1 MCGCHQ
7 SPTRNARLNVL
18 FLPSCSFLLCLW
30 LWQNKKKARIKWE
43 KLFSIYHD
51 CVPGAVSSM
60 KGTIRFSFIICIW
73 VGHGSLGQYQNST
86 SRHSCARG
94 EEEFMIKQ
102 LWQMMRGEQSHR
114 GGTLCSHHTWNIIP
128 VHGLCPAAS
137 LDPDWMCILVGR
149 VWYMSHY
156 KVHVYVPVLL

>member
-1 MCGCHQ
+1 MALAEHKKGPDKMREIVFHL
-7 SPTRNARLNVL
+7 SRLR
-18 FLPSCSFLLCLW
+18 SRCCL
-30 LWQNKKKARIKWE
+30 QHE
-43 KLFSIYHD
+43 
-51 CVPGAVSSM
+51 
-60 KGTIRFSFIICIW
+60 GTIRFSFIICIW

-86 SRHSCARG
+86 SRHSCALG

-156 KVHVYVPVLL
+156 KVHVYVPVLLWLCCDRNLKINIYFFHLPNLTWQEHPF